1 MKKALKFLLLPAL
14 TVAAF
19 FFACTKSD
27 ELTVDEAVDETLYSV
42 QERGGMGRYGCY
54 ELVFPVS
61 IVLPNG
67 TTVEVDSYD
76 AIKQQLRTWFEAN
89 SDRRR
94 RPHHGARPLINFVFP
109 ISVVTEDGDVISVED
124 ENALLRLRTEC
135 SGTFEQHGPR
145 GHGHH
150 GLSCFEVVFPI
161 TIEFPDGSTATADSR
176 QALHQ
181 LLRTWKQNN
190 PGNTARPKM
199 VFPITVKMADDG
211 TLVTVNSHDELRAL
225 KADCR

>member
-14 TVAAF
+14 TAAAF
-19 FFACTKSD
+19 FFACTKSN

-67 TTVEVDSYD
+67 TTAEVESYD

-94 RPHHGARPLINFVFP
+94 PHRGARPLINFVFP
-109 ISVVTEDGDVISVED
+109 ISVVTEDGDVVSVED
-124 ENALLRLRTEC
+124 ENALLRLRAEC
-135 SGTFEQHGPR
+135 AGTFGQHGPR
-145 GHGHH
+145 GHGNH

-176 QALHQ
+176 QAMHQ

-190 PGNTARPKM
+190 PGNTERPKM
-199 VFPITVKMADDG
+199 VFPITVKMAEDG
-211 TLVTVNSHDELRAL
+211 TLVTVNSRDELRAL

>member
-1 MKKALKFLLLPAL
+1 MVLMA
-14 TVAAF
+14 V
-19 FFACTKSD
+19 FFACNKTD
-27 ELTVDEAVDETLYSV
+27 ELTVDEAVDEALYSV
-42 QERGGMGRYGCY
+42 QERGGMGRYGCF

-76 AIKQQLRTWFEAN
+76 EIKQQLRTYFEAN

-94 RPHHGARPLINFVFP
+94 PRGGDRPHFNFVFP
-109 ISVVTEDGDVISVED
+109 ISVVSQDGELITLED
-124 ENALLRLRTEC
+124 ENGLLRLRAEC
-135 SGTFEQHGPR
+135 GGTFDQHGPR

-161 TIEFPDGSTATADSR
+161 TILFPDGSTATADSR
-176 QALHQ
+176 QTLHQ
-181 LLRTWKQNN
+181 MLRTWKQNN
-190 PGNTARPKM
+190 PGTQDRPEIT
-199 VFPITVKMADDG
+199 FPITVKMADDG
-211 TLVTVNSHDELRAL
+211 TIVTVNSRDELRAL

>member
-1 MKKALKFLLLPAL
+1 MKKAFKFLLLPAL
-14 TVAAF
+14 VVAAF

-27 ELTVDEAVDETLYSV
+27 ELTVEEAVDETLYSV

-54 ELVFPVS
+54 ELVFPVG

-76 AIKQQLRTWFEAN
+76 AIKQQLRIWFEAN

-94 RPHHGARPLINFVFP
+94 PHRGARPLINFVFP
-109 ISVVTEDGDVISVED
+109 ISVVTENGDVLSVED
-124 ENALLRLRTEC
+124 ENALLRLRIEC

-145 GHGHH
+145 GHGRH
-150 GLSCFEVVFPI
+150 GLSCFEIVFPI
-161 TIEFPDGSTATADSR
+161 TIEFPDGSTAIADSR
-176 QALHQ
+176 QAMHQ
-181 LLRTWKQNN
+181 LLRTWQQNH
-190 PGNTARPKM
+190 PGEPVRPKM
-199 VFPITVKMADDG
+199 VFPINVKMSDDG
-211 TLVTVNSHDELRAL
+211 AIVTVNSRDELRAL

>member
-14 TVAAF
+14 ALAAF

-67 TTVEVDSYD
+67 TTVEVESYD
-76 AIKQQLRTWFEAN
+76 AIKQQLRTWFEGN

-94 RPHHGARPLINFVFP
+94 PHRGARPLVNFVFP
-109 ISVVTEDGDVISVED
+109 ISVVTEDGDVLSVED
-124 ENALLRLRTEC
+124 ENTLLRLRAEC
-135 SGTFEQHGPR
+135 AGTFDQHGPR

-176 QALHQ
+176 QAMHQ
-181 LLRTWKQNN
+181 LLRTWQQNN
-190 PGNTARPKM
+190 PGNTERPKM

-211 TLVTVNSHDELRAL
+211 TLVTVNSRDELRAL